1 MVQEARGLSREE
13 VTAYNMEHRLPSEKP
28 SLVRLETG
36 VHLIHVSV
44 LCRRMEALVVI
55 RHISVDAVLNIL
67 LFKLT
72 YMQARLKSLP
82 FYLVYLFVVYLA
94 M

>member
-1 MVQEARGLSREE
+1 
-13 VTAYNMEHRLPSEKP
+13 
-28 SLVRLETG
+28 
-36 VHLIHVSV
+36 
-44 LCRRMEALVVI
+44 MEALVVI